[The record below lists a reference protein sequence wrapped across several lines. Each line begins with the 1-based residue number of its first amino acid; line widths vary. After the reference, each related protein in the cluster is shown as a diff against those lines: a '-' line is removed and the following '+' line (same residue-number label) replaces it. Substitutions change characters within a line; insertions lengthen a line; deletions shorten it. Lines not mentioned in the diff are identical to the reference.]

1 MITVYYGIPNKK
13 INITNKLIPLKNNK
27 NIIVIPNG
35 DTLRDTLFSD
45 PVPKVNKYIIV
56 QLKGVAKPYMYSE
69 HFNVYIDLFMFTQIL
84 FTPKLIVRGYI
95 PPANNIQYPGNVFPI
110 TFCIPE
116 EKIVN
121 TIPKKKKMLSSLIPW
136 NNSTYLFNTE
146 DTYYTEYKESMF
158 GITCLKAGWD
168 CMRHYELMANGCIPY
183 FIDLHECPKN
193 TMAFLPKKLFTEGNE
208 LFHRFGSKK
217 IEALTISELDICT
230 THISKLVDYT
240 RQHLT
245 TCIMSNYILEK
256 SNHTNVSKI
265 LYIGINK
272 PDYLS
277 MLILHGLKTRFGSK
291 CHEYP
296 KQPYLYKFNSN
307 SDSNINN
314 VSELYGK
321 GITYSEL
328 LDINMRDDDLD
339 QTLIHNIQNKY
350 YDIIIYPNYHRS
362 MLYYDLVN
370 TVYSPNDIILLCKN
384 GIRARNYHTWAN
396 KKHPIFIREMD

>member
-1 MITVYYGIPNKK
+1 MILVYYGIPNKK
-13 INITNKLIPLKNNK
+13 INITNKLFPLKNNK

-35 DTLRDTLFSD
+35 DILRNALFSD
-45 PVPKVNKYIIV
+45 PVPKVKKYIIV
-56 QLKGVAKPYMYSE
+56 QMKGVSKPYMYNE
-69 HFNVYIDLFMFTQIL
+69 HFNVYIDLTMLTQIL

-95 PPANNIQYPGNVFPI
+95 PPANNIQYPDNVFPI

-121 TIPKKKKMLSSLIPW
+121 TIPKKNKMISSLIPW

-146 DTYYTEYKESMF
+146 ETYYTEYKESMF

-193 TMAFLPKKLFTEGNE
+193 TMALLPKKLFAEGNE
-208 LFHRFGSKK
+208 LFHRLGARK
-217 IEALTISELDICT
+217 IEALTSSELVLCN
-230 THISKLVDYT
+230 THISKIIDYT
-240 RQHLT
+240 RRHLT
-245 TCIMSNYILEK
+245 TCIMANYILEK

-265 LYIGINK
+265 LYIGIDK

-277 MLILHGLKTRFGSK
+277 VLILHGLKTRFGSK

-296 KQPYLYKFNSN
+296 KQSYLYKSNSN
-307 SDSNINN
+307 SNK
-314 VSELYGK
+314 VSDLYGK

-339 QTLIHNIQNKY
+339 KTLIDNIQNKY
-350 YDIIIYPNYHRS
+350 YDIIIYSTYHKS

-370 TVYSPNDIILLCKN
+370 SVYDPNDIILLCGN
-384 GIRARNYHTWAN
+384 DIHNCSYHTWAN
-396 KKHPIFIREMD
+396 KKHPVFIREMD